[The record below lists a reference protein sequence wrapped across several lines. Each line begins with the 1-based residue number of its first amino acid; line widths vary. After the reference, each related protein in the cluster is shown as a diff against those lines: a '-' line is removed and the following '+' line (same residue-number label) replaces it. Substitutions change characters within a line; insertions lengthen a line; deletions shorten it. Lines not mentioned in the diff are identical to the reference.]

1 MYIVKTLSVRGVQIR
16 TNSPVERIE
25 PGKVILKGSET
36 IEAETIL
43 MATGVTPAQLVKDLP
58 LEKNK
63 RGAIVVDSSMRVKD
77 RPGVWALGDCAAI
90 PSPEGKPYP
99 PLAQFALR
107 EAKVL
112 GRNIVHS
119 LRDGEKAHMEPFVY
133 ETRGLL
139 AAYDRGADMLTV
151 AGHRVTA
158 VEGGEAALMAHE
170 AAEHDA
176 ALVDMQMPEMD
187 GAATIAALRARSPG
201 LPIVAM
207 SGGGADI
214 LRRAR
219 AHGADATIAKPFR
232 AERML
237 DTLAA
242 ALGGRVEEKAGVF

>member
-1 MYIVKTLSVRGVQIR
+1 MS
-16 TNSPVERIE
+16 
-25 PGKVILKGSET
+25 
-36 IEAETIL
+36 TIL
-43 MATGVTPAQLVKDLP
+43 
-58 LEKNK
+58 
-63 RGAIVVDSSMRVKD
+63 VVDDDS
-77 RPGVWALGDCAAI
+77 LLL
-90 PSPEGKPYP
+90 E
-99 PLAQFALR
+99 LLR
-107 EAKVL
+107 
-112 GRNIVHS
+112 
-119 LRDGEKAHMEPFVY
+119 
-133 ETRGLL
+133 
-139 AAYDRGADMLTV
+139 DMLTV